1 MTDEE
6 QTHRNDHRLN
16 SRPLDVHRW
25 SDHPEVKQL
34 IDQLWSVFAEAY
46 PEHVAVFNL
55 Q

>member
-6 QTHRNDHRLN
+6 DTYRNDHRLN

-34 IDQLWSVFAEAY
+34 INVCFRPIHKRNTQGD
-46 PEHVAVFNL
+46 
-55 Q
+55 